1 MHWKFGNRT
10 LSAKKYQKQSFR
22 FEDNGGKMI
31 RKREL
36 YILCWRAES
45 REQRVWGKSY
55 KSVKWRNGK
64 NSNLQ

>member
-36 YILCWRAES
+36 YILCWRVES
-45 REQRVWGKSY
+45 RE
-55 KSVKWRNGK
+55 
-64 NSNLQ
+64 

>member
-22 FEDNGGKMI
+22 FEDNGGENDQKERVIYFM
-31 RKREL
+31 L
-36 YILCWRAES
+36 ES